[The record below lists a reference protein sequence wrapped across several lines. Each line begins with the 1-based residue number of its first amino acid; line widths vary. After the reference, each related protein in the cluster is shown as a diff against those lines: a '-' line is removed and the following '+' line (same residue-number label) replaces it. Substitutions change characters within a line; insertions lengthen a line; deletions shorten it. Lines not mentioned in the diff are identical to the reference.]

1 LVLLRS
7 NATSE
12 VNLKKYMPVNALG
25 YLLWLLIAVF
35 CIPIGIFSLPMLF
48 KLLFNTLVP

>member
-1 LVLLRS
+1 MVVLRS

-12 VNLKKYMPVNALG
+12 VNIKKYTPVHALG

-35 CIPIGIFSLPMLF
+35 CIPIALFSLPMLF
-48 KLLFNTLVP
+48 RLLFNTFFH